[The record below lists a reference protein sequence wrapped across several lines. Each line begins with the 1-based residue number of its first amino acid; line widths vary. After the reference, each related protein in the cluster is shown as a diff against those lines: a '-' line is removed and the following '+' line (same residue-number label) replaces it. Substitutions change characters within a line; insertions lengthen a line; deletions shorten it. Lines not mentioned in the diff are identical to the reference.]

1 MARMSVLA
9 QPDSAALSLHDS
21 RRLDAVRG
29 TGLLDSVPEDAFD
42 RLTRLAAKL
51 TGAPV
56 TFISLVDDGRDFYK
70 SCFGFPEPLASE
82 RQLTGT
88 TFCHYAI
95 VSDGPLV
102 IPNTLEH
109 PVYREVPTVQTLGV
123 QAYLGIPLITSEGHA
138 LGSFCAIDFKPRDWS
153 PLDIEVLQELATST
167 LREIE
172 LRAAQAK
179 LSAERHLL
187 ETTLQQ
193 MPAGVIIASP
203 DGKVIISNARATELL
218 GRRIERVEQKSW
230 PLSRAI
236 ENGETVHEE
245 RHVLQHPDGSSR
257 SLLVSATPVID
268 GEIIAGVV
276 TIHDITERERLYD
289 AAQLANQTKDDF
301 FAAVTHELRTPMT
314 AIIGWARLLKMDAGA
329 SADAIEAA
337 DMIESSARVQARI
350 VDDLLDASRMTAGKI
365 VLALEDVEV
374 SSIIDE
380 AVRAAQPTAE
390 AQGIRLRTNL
400 CSVPMISADRSRLR
414 QIFGNLLSNA
424 TKFTPEGG
432 LVTVHATVDDDRVCI
447 AVRDTGRGIPPELLP
462 HIFERGRQ
470 ARNAE
475 QGGLGLGLT
484 IVRRLVELHGGTI
497 SAESEGEGKGSTFTV
512 YLPFATSARS

>member
-1 MARMSVLA
+1 MSLMSA
-9 QPDSAALSLHDS
+9 LPLPDSTALSVHDA
-21 RRLDAVRG
+21 RRLDAVRA
-29 TGLLDSVPEDAFD
+29 TGLLDSLPEDAFD

-109 PVYREVPTVQTLGV
+109 PLYRDVPTVQSLGV

-138 LGSFCAIDFKPRDWS
+138 LGSFCAIDFKPRAWS
-153 PLDIEVLQELATST
+153 PLDVEVLQELATST

-172 LRAAQAK
+172 LRAAQVK
-179 LSAERHLL
+179 LTAERHLL

-218 GRRIERVEQKSW
+218 GRRIDHVEKKTW
-230 PLSRAI
+230 PLARAI

-245 RHVLQHPDGSSR
+245 RHVLEHPDGSAR
-257 SLLVSATPVID
+257 SLLVSATPVVD
-268 GEIIAGVV
+268 GGIIAGVV
-276 TIHDITERERLYD
+276 TIYDITERERLYD

-301 FAAVTHELRTPMT
+301 FAAVTH
-314 AIIGWARLLKMDAGA
+314 
-329 SADAIEAA
+329 
-337 DMIESSARVQARI
+337 
-350 VDDLLDASRMTAGKI
+350 
-365 VLALEDVEV
+365 
-374 SSIIDE
+374 
-380 AVRAAQPTAE
+380 
-390 AQGIRLRTNL
+390 
-400 CSVPMISADRSRLR
+400 
-414 QIFGNLLSNA
+414 
-424 TKFTPEGG
+424 
-432 LVTVHATVDDDRVCI
+432 
-447 AVRDTGRGIPPELLP
+447 
-462 HIFERGRQ
+462 
-470 ARNAE
+470 
-475 QGGLGLGLT
+475 
-484 IVRRLVELHGGTI
+484 
-497 SAESEGEGKGSTFTV
+497 
-512 YLPFATSARS
+512 